1 MSAPLTGFEQH
12 GRWTTLAEETALLT
26 QIATETDA
34 VLAEAGRTVDDRP
47 IHRIDIGTGPNA
59 IMFIGLQ
66 HASEAAGRESVLK
79 MVRDLAY
86 SDDPDTADYLA
97 AHRVVIVPNVNADVV
112 FWGRENRNG
121 VNLNR
126 DWFHLTQPETRAAH
140 RVIRDVSPQVIMD
153 LHESGMDHEDWVG
166 RPTIAP
172 AAHPDIATLGESLYD
187 AAVSGVVAGG
197 YTGGR
202 YPDPSTLSVL
212 GMAAGGLH
220 AVGLLA
226 EPLMR
231 DWSVPNRPNLP
242 IARRVAVSDLA
253 VRAVLDWHE
262 VNTTALAAAQAT
274 SMHYAMTTTDP
285 VEVWSSGGA
294 ITAADI
300 SGYRLQEPLPQYL
313 VDAHG
318 IVVDG
323 DFVSVNQPARLAV
336 TVLCD
341 PESAARVVAAARVAR
356 RHPLPKGDWAD
367 TYAVLGRK
375 RHKILSAWTVQ
386 NGRKVPIRL
395 PQHYPS
401 LTY

>member
-12 GRWTTLAEETALLT
+12 GGWTTLAEETALLT
-26 QIATETDA
+26 QIAAETDA

-47 IHRIDIGTGPNA
+47 IHRLDIGTGPNA

-66 HASEAAGRESVLK
+66 HSFEPAGRESILK
-79 MVRDLAY
+79 LVRDLAY
-86 SDDPDTADYLA
+86 ATDTATTDYLSN
-97 AHRVVIVPNVNADVV
+97 HRVVIVPNVNADTA

-126 DWFHLTQPETRAAH
+126 DWFQLTQPETRAAH
-140 RVIRDVSPQVIMD
+140 QAIRDVSPQVIVD
-153 LHESGMDHEDWVG
+153 LHESGLNHEDWAG
-166 RPTIAP
+166 RPAIAP
-172 AAHPDIATLGESLYD
+172 SAHPDIATLGESLYET
-187 AAVSGVVAGG
+187 AVDGVIAGG
-197 YTGGR
+197 YTAGR

-226 EPLMR
+226 EPLLR
-231 DWSVPNRPNLP
+231 DWSIPTYTLLP

-253 VRAVLDWHE
+253 VRSAVEWHE
-262 VNTTALAAAQAT
+262 ANTASLTAAQSA
-274 SMHYAMTTTDP
+274 SLDYAITTTDP
-285 VEVWSSGGA
+285 VKVWAEGRVE
-294 ITAADI
+294 IIADI
-300 SGYRLQEPLPQYL
+300 SGYHLHEPLPQYL

-336 TVLCD
+336 AVLCD
-341 PESAARVVAAARVAR
+341 PESAARVVATARVAR
-356 RHPLPKGDWAD
+356 QNPIPKGDWVD
-367 TYAVLGRK
+367 TYAVLGHGR
-375 RHKILSAWTVQ
+375 RKILSAWTVR

-395 PQHYPS
+395 PQH
-401 LTY
+401 

>member
-12 GRWTTLAEETALLT
+12 GGWTTLAEETGLLA
-26 QIATETDA
+26 QIATDTDA
-34 VLAEAGRTVDDRP
+34 VLAEAGRTVDNLP
-47 IHRIDIGTGPNA
+47 IHRLEVGTGPNT

-66 HASEAAGRESVLK
+66 HAFEPAGRESILK
-79 MVRDLAY
+79 LVRDLAY
-86 SDDPDTADYLA
+86 ATDPTTTDYLSN
-97 AHRVVIVPNVNADVV
+97 HRVVIVPNVNADTA
-112 FWGRENRNG
+112 FWGRENSNG

-126 DWFHLTQPETRAAH
+126 DWFQLTQPETRAAH
-140 RVIRDVSPQVIMD
+140 QVIRDVSPQVIMD

-166 RPTIAP
+166 RPTLAP
-172 AAHPDIATLGESLYD
+172 AAHPGIATLGESLYD

-202 YPDPSTLSVL
+202 YPDPTSLSVL

-226 EPLMR
+226 EPLLR
-231 DWSVPNRPNLP
+231 DWAISEYTLLP

-253 VRAVLDWHE
+253 VRAAVDWHE
-262 VNTTALAAAQAT
+262 ANTAGLTAAQSA
-274 SMHYAMTTTDP
+274 SLDYAMTTTDP
-285 VEVWSSGGA
+285 VEVWSAGGG
-294 ITAADI
+294 TTTADI
-300 SGYRLQEPLPQYL
+300 TGYRLHEPIQQDL

-323 DFVSVNQPARLAV
+323 DFVPVNQPARLAV

-341 PESAARVVAAARVAR
+341 PESADRVVAAARVAR
-356 RHPLPKGDWAD
+356 RHPIPKGDWAD
-367 TYAVLGRK
+367 TYAVPGRK

-395 PQHYPS
+395 PQH
-401 LTY
+401 